1 MAFSPQMDAFRVST
15 RAMGIDL
22 MRSVYTRNLGTYV
35 ASVGTTFRAGMLV
48 QLNAAQEIEIC
59 GNGGAT
65 NPFGF
70 AKYNKTNTLWAAV
83 VGEQIQLVGVLPTNL
98 AHANIWS
105 AAGGVGG
112 VRVFNLSTGAAYLEG
127 ALNDYTVVYING
139 QIQRTA
145 GSTIPAGAYVG
156 VTYQYEVTQ
165 SEMKFEGR
173 NFWNFTDDVSIQDNK
188 ITVINDWSLIFT
200 TQYDASRTYA
210 VNDALYAG
218 DSANLLQGFVTD
230 DAVLGTPYIGRVFQ
244 LPTASDPFMGVQY
257 AGGRTAP

>member
-1 MAFSPQMDAFRVST
+1 MDAFRVST

-35 ASVGTTFRAGMLV
+35 AAVGTTFRAGMLV
-48 QLNAAQEIEIC
+48 QLNASQEIEIC

-70 AKYNKTNTLWAAV
+70 AKYNKTSALWAAV
-83 VGEQIQLVGVLPTNL
+83 VGEQIQLNGVVATNL
-98 AHANIWS
+98 AHANLWS
-105 AAGGVGG
+105 KVGTVGG
-112 VRVFNLSTGAAYLEG
+112 VRVFNLTTNTAYTEG
-127 ALNDYTVVYING
+127 AMNDYTVDYTNG
-139 QIQRTA
+139 TVTRTA
-145 GSTIPAGAYVG
+145 GSTIVDHQYVG
-156 VTYQYEVTQ
+156 VDYQYEVTS

-200 TQYDASRTYA
+200 TQYDASQTYA

-218 DSANLLQGFVTD
+218 DAATLLQGFVTRD
-230 DAVLGTPYIGRVFQ
+230 SGLATPYIGRVFQ
-244 LPTASDPFMGVQY
+244 LPTAADPFMGIQY
-257 AGGRTAP
+257 AGGRTIA